1 MAPAQQEEATQ
12 SVEAIFRAWLRSN
25 IAFLVLRNY
34 EGLPAFTS
42 NDIDVLV
49 APQDR
54 LRAER
59 TLLEAAES
67 AGFRLH
73 NRAQF
78 ATLALYLSSVTSTA
92 QVHFDLFTDLK
103 WRGFDFLCCR
113 EFLARKVDRGLFA
126 VPHPADE
133 AVTNLLASMIFTGN
147 VKDKYK
153 SAIASA
159 FRQEP
164 ALTAKLLARTY
175 GARHAQFVT
184 SAAGREEWAQI
195 EERTAALRRAAVV
208 RQLTRQPFQTFASL
222 LADAWRLAGRW
233 LSPPGMTIVLLGA
246 DGSGKSTVADGIIET
261 MSRTFSPQK
270 GRRYHWKPPVFSASR
285 QAARGP
291 TTDPHAA
298 PERGRVPSLFFFTVH
313 WLEFLLGYWLR
324 IRPVLFRG
332 GLVLID
338 RYYYDFFVDQKRY
351 RLRVPLWL
359 VRCGYWFLPK
369 PDLVLL
375 LDAPA
380 EVLRSRKQEL
390 PPAEIERQRTDY
402 RALAEGLSH
411 AHVVDAG
418 QPPGKVAEDATRAIL
433 ELLRFRRAGRE
444 EHLPI

>member
-1 MAPAQQEEATQ
+1 
-12 SVEAIFRAWLRSN
+12 
-25 IAFLVLRNY
+25 
-34 EGLPAFTS
+34 
-42 NDIDVLV
+42 
-49 APQDR
+49 
-54 LRAER
+54 
-59 TLLEAAES
+59 
-67 AGFRLH
+67 
-73 NRAQF
+73 
-78 ATLALYLSSVTSTA
+78 
-92 QVHFDLFTDLK
+92 
-103 WRGFDFLCCR
+103 
-113 EFLARKVDRGLFA
+113 
-126 VPHPADE
+126 
-133 AVTNLLASMIFTGN
+133 
-147 VKDKYK
+147 
-153 SAIASA
+153 
-159 FRQEP
+159 
-164 ALTAKLLARTY
+164 
-175 GARHAQFVT
+175 
-184 SAAGREEWAQI
+184 
-195 EERTAALRRAAVV
+195 
-208 RQLTRQPFQTFASL
+208 
-222 LADAWRLAGRW
+222 
-233 LSPPGMTIVLLGA
+233 
-246 DGSGKSTVADGIIET
+246 
-261 MSRTFSPQK
+261 
-270 GRRYHWKPPVFSASR
+270 
-285 QAARGP
+285 
-291 TTDPHAA
+291 
-298 PERGRVPSLFFFTVH
+298 VPSLFFFTVH